1 MATFKCNDLGM
12 KDGFEVK
19 DANDEE
25 LLHIIGHHFKKT
37 HNMKTIPADMMEKI
51 KMAITP
57 PINVPQ
63 GQYKHQ
69 EH

>member
-12 KDGFEVK
+12 NDGFEVK

-25 LLHIIGHHFKKT
+25 LMHIIGHHFEKT

-51 KMAITP
+51 KMAIKP
-57 PINVPQ
+57 AINVLP
-63 GQYKHQ
+63 GQYKHE